1 MKKVISCLTLV
12 SILVFGVVL
21 FVGCD
26 KNSEKI
32 VVTFITIGNGNESR
46 YEKTVNTGDMI
57 TMSDFTEL
65 KNEDAS
71 VGHSVYTGFFRDS
84 NCVFKFDDS
93 EPIHHDTVLYVKQSP
108 EGTPVINFILEGKT
122 YPLAVERTKT
132 VSVFDFIASAYG
144 KSSIPEQ
151 FDFFKDEQLTEKID
165 LTGYNYQSCTFD
177 FWQKC
182 NIYVKRHEIATVE
195 FCIHNNGGN
204 CTTSFSALI
213 RTDENINAQLLQ
225 SLYSAYYGNTSLN
238 FTNAIFYSDATLEN
252 AITTVGKIKTVHVD
266 IKQQG

>member
-1 MKKVISCLTLV
+1 MKKTIICLTLV
-12 SILVFGVVL
+12 SILVFSVAL

-26 KNSEKI
+26 NNSEKI
-32 VVTFITIGNGNESR
+32 VVTFITTGNGNESR
-46 YEKTVNTGDMI
+46 YEKTVNDGDLI
-57 TMSDFTEL
+57 TMSDFTAL
-65 KNEDAS
+65 QNGDS
-71 VGHSVYTGFFRDS
+71 SIGHGIYTGFFRDS

-93 EPIHHDTVLYVKQSP
+93 EPIRHNTVLYVKQSP

-182 NIYVKRHEIATVE
+182 NIYVVKHEIATVA
-195 FCIHNNGGN
+195 FCIHNNGGD

-238 FTNAIFYSDATLEN
+238 FANATFYSDATLKT
-252 AITTVGKIKTVHVD
+252 AITSVGTLKTIHVD
-266 IKQQG
+266 IKPQG

>member
-1 MKKVISCLTLV
+1 MKKVISCLALV
-12 SILVFGVVL
+12 SILILGVAL

-26 KNSEKI
+26 NNSEKI
-32 VVTFITIGNGNESR
+32 VVTFITTNNGNESR
-46 YEKTVNTGDMI
+46 YEKTVNEGDLI
-57 TMSDFTEL
+57 SINDFIEL
-65 KNEDAS
+65 NGKDS
-71 VGHSVYTGFFRDS
+71 SIGHSIYTGFFRDS

-108 EGTPVINFILEGKT
+108 EGTPIINFILEGKT

-151 FDFFKDEQLTEKID
+151 FDFFKDEQLAEKID

-182 NIYVKRHEIATVE
+182 NIYVKKHEIANVE

-213 RTDENINAQLLQ
+213 RTDENIDAQSLQ
-225 SLYSAYYGNTSLN
+225 NLYSAYYGNASLN
-238 FTNAIFYSDATLEN
+238 FTNAAFYSDATLET
-252 AITTVGKIKTVHVD
+252 AITSVGTIKTVHVD
-266 IKQQG
+266 IKPQG